1 MNIWWDFLIYFLV
14 LFYFYLLILLFK
26 LQISFY
32 SLLFVVFCYYF
43 KKWGMILLTSA
54 RHRKIILSNILPCS
68 RIYILRLKT
77 WNYLWETDFWSTSS
91 VLWRHCLPDKL
102 IFDLRHQYYD
112 VTVYQT
118 NWLLLKHY
126 ILSFSDIKLIKTL
139 EIRYLFTENK
149 KGISTE
155 YIYDK

>member
-1 MNIWWDFLIYFLV
+1 M
-14 LFYFYLLILLFK
+14 LFK

-77 WNYLWETDFWSTSS
+77 WNYLWEPIFDLSHQYYDVTSS

-139 EIRYLFTENK
+139 EIRYLFTENE